1 MYKGIILE
9 EKEIY
14 PTCPFCKEIMKDE
27 EDLYHSGIYSS
38 ENTEEGAIWETT
50 CPNCDKVFYV
60 VTQVHYSYETFKDK
74 DHI

>member
-14 PTCPFCKEIMKDE
+14 PTCPFCREIMKDE

>member
-1 MYKGIILE
+1 MYKGYIIE
-9 EKEIY
+9 EKEMY
-14 PTCPFCKEIMKDE
+14 PTCPFCKETMKDE

-50 CPNCDKVFYV
+50 CPSCNKVFYV
-60 VTQVHYSYETFKDK
+60 RTQVHYSYETFKDE

>member
-1 MYKGIILE
+1 
-9 EKEIY
+9 
-14 PTCPFCKEIMKDE
+14 MKDE

-60 VTQVHYSYETFKDK
+60 RTQVHYSYETFKEEDC
-74 DHI
+74 I

>member
-9 EKEIY
+9 EKEMY

-60 VTQVHYSYETFKDK
+60 VTQVHYSYETFKDN
-74 DHI
+74 HI